1 MGPFIYRSSPGTFSR
16 IKFLG
21 TLIPSEQI
29 AIVMDFLVI
38 LSSEYDYRNAFVQ
51 LFTVI
56 YIEIIIIIQPET
68 D

>member
-1 MGPFIYRSSPGTFSR
+1 
-16 IKFLG
+16 
-21 TLIPSEQI
+21 
-29 AIVMDFLVI
+29 MDFLVI

-68 D
+68 DLDIYDW